1 MWRIRLF
8 SPGWVAI
15 TALAFFLTYFFLPS
29 FLRPVH
35 VIQLEWP
42 WSTEAAGLDGTTYDE
57 SLLEKALQNGQE
69 NSTHPASSL
78 STSGNSIDASRHPHR
93 FKFILSRKRLNL
105 ERRPK
110 VNLIPEQVQWRH
122 DPDHLC
128 RTADPPPLAVALVVT
143 AVAHDSRRNFIRDTW
158 GRAAWYPHTLIKTV
172 FVVGATQ
179 DKAQQQ
185 MLEEEVRTHG
195 DIIQYNFI
203 DSYANLTY
211 KTLSLLTWGITRCP
225 EVQFLAK
232 IDDDVLVN
240 PFHLKVFLQDILQH
254 PPVPKGIQ
262 PNDELFQAP
271 PNTNPAEKHIYGRYD
286 AQPYP
291 LRTTK
296 WAVSLDEYPE
306 NVFPP
311 FVHGPAYLVGR
322 AAARELLRVAPYVP
336 LIKLED
342 VYTTGLVAHAA
353 GLRHVQIFGPV
364 STFKAGPSLYN
375 GSHAILEENVP
386 KGRETAWKE
395 ILKFAPKKERF
406 HSNVSLTSVSGSLGM
421 VGVTADTIHKPLTPA
436 ASS

>member
-1 MWRIRLF
+1 MEGRKHGHHATLWQDTALLTATLRKHCDILKTSGYKVWRIRLF

-15 TALAFFLTYFFLPS
+15 TALAFFLTYFFLP
-29 FLRPVH
+29 RPVH

-42 WSTEAAGLDGTTYDE
+42 WSTDAVGLDGAAYDE
-57 SLLEKALQNGQE
+57 SLLEAALQNGQE
-69 NSTHPASSL
+69 NWTHPAGSL
-78 STSGNSIDASRHPHR
+78 SFPGNSHDASHHPHR
-93 FKFILSRKRLNL
+93 FKFIFSRKRLNL

-110 VNLIPEQVQWRH
+110 VNFIPEQVQWRH

-128 RTADPPPLAVALVVT
+128 RTADPPPLAVALVVS
-143 AVAHDSRRNFIRDTW
+143 AVPHDGRRTFIRDTW
-158 GRAAWYPHTLIKTV
+158 ARAAWYPHTLLKTV

-179 DKAQQQ
+179 DEAQQQ
-185 MLEEEVRTHG
+185 KLDEEIRTHG

-211 KTLSLLTWGITRCP
+211 KTLSLLSWGVTRCS

-240 PFHLKVFLQDILQH
+240 PFHLKVFVQDTLQH
-254 PPVPKGIQ
+254 PPAPKGIL

-271 PNTNPAEKHIYGRYD
+271 PNTNPAVKHIYGRYD

-296 WAVSLDEYPE
+296 WALSLDEYPE
-306 NVFPP
+306 KVFPP
-311 FVHGPAYLVGR
+311 FVHGPAYLVGM

-336 LIKLED
+336 LVKLED

-353 GLRHVQIFGPV
+353 GLRHVQIFGHV
-364 STFKAGPSLYN
+364 STFKTGLNLYS
-375 GSHAILEENVP
+375 GTQAILEETGP
-386 KGRETAWKE
+386 KGREAAWEE
-395 ILKFAPKKERF
+395 ILKFAPK
-406 HSNVSLTSVSGSLGM
+406 V
-421 VGVTADTIHKPLTPA
+421 
-436 ASS
+436 